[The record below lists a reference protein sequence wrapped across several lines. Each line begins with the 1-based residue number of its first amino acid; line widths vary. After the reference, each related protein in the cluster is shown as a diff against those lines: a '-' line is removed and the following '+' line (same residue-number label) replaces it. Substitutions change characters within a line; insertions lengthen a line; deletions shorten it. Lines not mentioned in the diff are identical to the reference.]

1 MPKQYTFWFFIASKT
16 ILIKNICYGVLKFK
30 TVDWLNKI
38 HYLRWPGNFSAFFL
52 ENDMFLGHNFSD
64 LLSSKGSW
72 EPKNDR
78 IKKIKS
84 VLTSSEHVFFK
95 NQSLMVIQVSWYKD
109 FCPPSGPLCIC
120 VKWYIVI
127 QVKIRLSLFI

>member
-1 MPKQYTFWFFIASKT
+1 MPKQYTFWLFFASKT
-16 ILIKNICYGVLKFK
+16 IFIKNVCYGVLKFK
-30 TVDWLNKI
+30 TIGWLNKI
-38 HYLRWPGNFSAFFL
+38 HYLRWPGNFLAFFL
-52 ENDMFLGHNFSD
+52 ENDIFWGHNFSD
-64 LLSSKGSW
+64 LLSSNGSW